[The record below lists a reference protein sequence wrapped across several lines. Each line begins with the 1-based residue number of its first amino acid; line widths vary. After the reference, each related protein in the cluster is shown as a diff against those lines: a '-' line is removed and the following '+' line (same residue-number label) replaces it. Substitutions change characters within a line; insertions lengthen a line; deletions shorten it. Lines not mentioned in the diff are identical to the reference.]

1 MVRCGGEGLGRRW
14 GRGIGRF
21 HADGCIIIDAFDH
34 RGHWN
39 AIVLHRY
46 PKPQNSVIRAVR
58 VSVAPE
64 RL

>member
-1 MVRCGGEGLGRRW
+1 MRCDREVLARRC
-14 GRGIGRF
+14 GRGIGRC